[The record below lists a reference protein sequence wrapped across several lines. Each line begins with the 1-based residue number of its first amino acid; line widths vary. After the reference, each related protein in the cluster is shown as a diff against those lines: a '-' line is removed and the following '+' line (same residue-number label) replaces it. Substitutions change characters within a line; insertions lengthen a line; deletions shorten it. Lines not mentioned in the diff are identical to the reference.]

1 MNKQKITVDNTAS
14 QSTVLFEFILA
25 YLKNNEISADIFD
38 DLRLVVEETFINISR
53 YAYPPDVT
61 KNVDIEIE
69 HSTDSVNIT
78 FIDTGYE
85 FNPLTDNTKPIDTE
99 NYCEGGMGIHL
110 ITSLTDEQSY
120 KRVEQ
125 HNVFTVTKHYTK

>member
-14 QSTVLFEFILA
+14 QSAVLFEFILA

-85 FNPLTDNTKPIDTE
+85 FNPLTDNTKHMDTE
-99 NYCEGGMGIHL
+99 NYCEGGMGIQL
-110 ITSLTDEQSY
+110 ITSLSDAQRY